1 LRGVAYR
8 QRQLAAGGEGGTGG
22 RGDRRERRD
31 REEGELASSILLVV
45 HEEELDLLD
54 VADPELVETV
64 RHQEARLGVGPV
76 ANLDVLGRALEMA
89 TEASIHTVGL
99 APGLLLRGS
108 RESALLCIIRKRL
121 PHFSPPQQNCSPLR
135 AQIIRVDTAPS
146 RRYVGA
152 SVHL

>member
-8 QRQLAAGGEGGTGG
+8 QRQLAEGGEGGTGG
-22 RGDRRERRD
+22 RGERRER
-31 REEGELASSILLVV
+31 EEGKLASSILLVV
-45 HEEELDLLD
+45 HEKELDLLD

-64 RHQEARLGVGPV
+64 RHQEARLRVGPV

-108 RESALLCIIRKRL
+108 RES
-121 PHFSPPQQNCSPLR
+121 HYF
-135 AQIIRVDTAPS
+135 V
-146 RRYVGA
+146 
-152 SVHL
+152 

>member
-1 LRGVAYR
+1 M
-8 QRQLAAGGEGGTGG
+8 
-22 RGDRRERRD
+22 
-31 REEGELASSILLVV
+31 

-54 VADPELVETV
+54 VTDPELVETV

-108 RESALLCIIRKRL
+108 RESALFCIIRKRL
-121 PHFSPPQQNCSPLR
+121 PPFSPPQHNGSPPR
-135 AQIIRVDTAPS
+135 AQIFRVDTAPS

-152 SVHL
+152 SVAAPSVRQKEAPQTKNI